1 MAKKTTKKAAKTEV
15 SDYSMQTEFSRTK
28 LPTGEYSGIPPKD
41 LTGVRETP
49 TVKYSLER
57 NAADLTAEFAERDPD
72 LDPQY
77 ICARQYGDCDEE
89 VRTYETEDKD

>member
-1 MAKKTTKKAAKTEV
+1 MAKKTTKKATKTEV
-15 SDYSMQTEFSRTK
+15 SDYSMQTEFSRPK

-72 LDPQY
+72 LDPQVHL
-77 ICARQYGDCDEE
+77 ARQAEG
-89 VRTYETEDKD
+89 RLRRRGKDL